1 MKERIILIGTS
12 LIFCGLWLRQ
22 CNITKNQ
29 DEVIDS
35 IKNEANVITD
45 SIKSDKPYKEPEQ
58 LPIISKPSNV
68 TIYPIDTN
76 ANHYKELVII
86 KDTIRLYNN
95 ELDKFDI
102 SSDFL
107 LQYPEAPKLLSL
119 ELSLNSLE
127 LNLLDKSG
135 SITGRGY
142 KLDLANRE
150 YLFSNNTLSSNVI
163 QTCNPGTTNSKVPS
177 YSFSFSAAYQYRP
190 LPNFHDLN
198 INFNV
203 ETKKINYT
211 IGVNAYN
218 YKTEKGITPILG
230 ISYKLPL

>member
-1 MKERIILIGTS
+1 MNIERIILIGTS

-22 CNITKNQ
+22 CNITKNK
-29 DEVIDS
+29 DEVINNIID
-35 IKNEANVITD
+35 EANVVTD
-45 SIKSDKPYKEPEQ
+45 STKSKKPYVEPDP
-58 LPIISKPSNV
+58 LPIISKPNEV
-68 TIYPIDTN
+68 ITYPKDTVKP
-76 ANHYKELVII
+76 YKELVVL

-119 ELSLNSLE
+119 ELSLNSLK
-127 LNLLDKSG
+127 LHLLDKSG

-150 YLFSNNTLSSNVI
+150 YLFSNNTLSSTVLQSGN
-163 QTCNPGTTNSKVPS
+163 QGTNTKVPTV
-177 YSFSFSAAYQYRP
+177 SFSFSADYQYRP

-218 YKTEKGITPILG
+218 YKTEKGITPTLG
-230 ISYKLPL
+230 IKYKLPL

>member
-22 CNITKNQ
+22 CNITKNR
-29 DEVIDS
+29 DEVINNIID
-35 IKNEANVITD
+35 EANVITD
-45 SIKSDKPYKEPEQ
+45 SIKSKKPYVEPDP
-58 LPIISKPSNV
+58 LPIISKPSEV
-68 TIYPIDTN
+68 ITYPKDTVKP
-76 ANHYKELVII
+76 YKELVVL

-119 ELSLNSLE
+119 ELSLNSLK
-127 LNLLDKSG
+127 LHLLGKSG
-135 SITGRGY
+135 SIIGRGY

-150 YLFSNNTLSSNVI
+150 YLFSNHTMSSSLINNSHNNAVGTKNTI
-163 QTCNPGTTNSKVPS
+163 G
-177 YSFSFSAAYQYRP
+177 YSLTADYQYRP

-198 INFNV
+198 INFNI

-218 YKTEKGITPILG
+218 YKTEKGITPTLG
-230 ISYKLPL
+230 IKYKLPL

>member
-22 CNITKNQ
+22 CNITKNR
-29 DEVIDS
+29 DEVINNMID
-35 IKNEANVITD
+35 EANVITD
-45 SIKSDKPYKEPEQ
+45 SIKSKKPYVEPDP
-58 LPIISKPSNV
+58 LPIISKPSEV
-68 TIYPIDTN
+68 ITYPKDTVKP
-76 ANHYKELVII
+76 YKELVVL

-119 ELSLNSLE
+119 ELSLNSLK
-127 LNLLDKSG
+127 LHLLDKSG
-135 SITGRGY
+135 SIIGRGY

-150 YLFSNNTLSSNVI
+150 YLFSNNTLSSTVLQSGNKV
-163 QTCNPGTTNSKVPS
+163 TNIKVPTVS
-177 YSFSFSAAYQYRP
+177 LSFSADYQYRP

-218 YKTEKGITPILG
+218 YKTEKGITPTLG
-230 ISYKLPL
+230 IKYKLPL

>member
-12 LIFCGLWLRQ
+12 IIFCGLWLRQ
-22 CNITKNQ
+22 CNITKNR
-29 DEVIDS
+29 DEVINNIID
-35 IKNEANVITD
+35 EANVITD
-45 SIKSDKPYKEPEQ
+45 SIKSKKPYVEPDP
-58 LPIISKPSNV
+58 LPIISKPREV
-68 TIYPIDTN
+68 ITYPKDTVKP
-76 ANHYKELVII
+76 YKELVVL

-119 ELSLNSLE
+119 ELSLNSLK
-127 LNLLDKSG
+127 LHLLGKSG
-135 SITGRGY
+135 SIIGRDY

-150 YLFSNNTLSSNVI
+150 YLFSNNIMSSSLIN
-163 QTCNPGTTNSKVPS
+163 NSHNNLVPTKNNIG
-177 YSFSFSAAYQYRP
+177 YSLTADYQYRP

-218 YKTEKGITPILG
+218 YKTEKGITPTLG
-230 ISYKLPL
+230 IKYKLPL